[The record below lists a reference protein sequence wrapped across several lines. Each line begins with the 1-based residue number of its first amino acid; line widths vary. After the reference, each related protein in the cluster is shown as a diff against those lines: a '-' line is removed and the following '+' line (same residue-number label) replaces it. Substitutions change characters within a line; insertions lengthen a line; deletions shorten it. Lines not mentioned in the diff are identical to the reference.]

1 MKKVFVL
8 LLCLG
13 LVGCA
18 TAPNM
23 SVLSLGM
30 TKNEVTR
37 ALGKPFSV
45 SAQGNME
52 YLTYNDR
59 SGIYGDYTIPYFVRL
74 VNGKVESYGKVGDFD
89 SAKNPANDIN
99 LNVKTESK

>member
-1 MKKVFVL
+1 MKKLLAVL
-8 LLCLG
+8 VCVG

-23 SVLSLGM
+23 SAVSLGM
-30 TKNEVTR
+30 TKGEVTKE
-37 ALGKPFSV
+37 LGKPFSV

-59 SGIYGDYTIPYFVRL
+59 SGIYGDYTVPYFVRL
-74 VNGKVESYGKVGDFD
+74 INGKVESYGKVGDFN
-89 SAKNPANDIN
+89 STKNSTNDIN